1 MAIDA
6 ASDML
11 TILLTVDA
19 IKTFN
24 RANIR
29 NKKVKQYLNVKN
41 IINRLKNSMMLSI
54 FVLILNKTGREI
66 SDSGFRVSVSM
77 PK

>member
-11 TILLTVDA
+11 TIRLTVYT

-41 IINRLKNSMMLSI
+41 IINTLKDSMMLSI
-54 FVLILNKTGREI
+54 FVLILNKRKGR
-66 SDSGFRVSVSM
+66 DFGFRVHA
-77 PK
+77 